1 MYAFDYCRVAAADD
15 AVRALRDAADGSF
28 LAGGMTL
35 IPILKQ
41 RLARPSL
48 LIDLSGIDAMA
59 GIGED
64 EQGLVIGALATH
76 AEVAASPLVRRVIP
90 GLAGMAAGIGD
101 PQVRHRGTLGGSL
114 ANNDPVADYPAAM
127 LALDATIRTDRRSIA
142 ADDFF
147 TGLFETAL
155 APDELITAVHVPVP
169 ELSAYRKF
177 PNPASCYAM
186 AGVYVA
192 VTGKGVRV
200 AVTGAGLSGV
210 FRMTA
215 MEQALAAD
223 FRPEALDAVPV
234 PAEDMNDD
242 LHGSAAYRAHL
253 VTVMAKRALAAAR

>member
-1 MYAFDYCRVAAADD
+1 MYAFDYCRVAAADE
-15 AVRALRDAADGSF
+15 AIRALREAEDGSF

-41 RLARPSL
+41 RLARPTV
-48 LIDLSGIDAMA
+48 LIDLSGIVVLG

-64 EQGLVIGALATH
+64 EQGLILGALATH

-90 GLAGMAAGIGD
+90 GLAEMAAGIGD

-127 LALDATIRTDRRSIA
+127 LALDATIRTDRRAIA

-155 APDELITAVHVPVP
+155 APDELIMAVHVPVP
-169 ELSAYRKF
+169 DLFAYRKF
-177 PNPASCYAM
+177 PNPASRYAM
-186 AGVYVA
+186 AGVAVA

-215 MEQALAAD
+215 MEEALAAD

-234 PAEDMNDD
+234 PAGQMNED